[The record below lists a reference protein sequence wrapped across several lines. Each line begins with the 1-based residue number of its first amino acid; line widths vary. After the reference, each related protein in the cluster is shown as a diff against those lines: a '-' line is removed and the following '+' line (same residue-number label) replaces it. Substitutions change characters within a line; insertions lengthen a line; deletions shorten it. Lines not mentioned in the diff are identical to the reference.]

1 MGYWPWY
8 AGRFAAGELEG
19 QLIRGVNEL
28 SPADFWDI

>member
-19 QLIRGVNEL
+19 QLIRDVNEL